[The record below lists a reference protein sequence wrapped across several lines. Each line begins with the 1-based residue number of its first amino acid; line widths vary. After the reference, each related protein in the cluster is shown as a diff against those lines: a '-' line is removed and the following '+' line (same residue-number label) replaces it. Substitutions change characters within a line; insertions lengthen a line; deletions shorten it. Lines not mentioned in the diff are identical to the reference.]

1 VQVSPDQAHALVRC
15 AQEAITNAVRH
26 AEAANLWLQVTTDG
40 EGVRLVARNDGKTR
54 AVVSAPGS
62 GLLGMRE
69 RVEGLGGK
77 LAVRPGA
84 DIGFTVDAWLPLRSP
99 QTA

>member
-1 VQVSPDQAHALVRC
+1 
-15 AQEAITNAVRH
+15 
-26 AEAANLWLQVTTDG
+26 
-40 EGVRLVARNDGKTR
+40 
-54 AVVSAPGS
+54 
-62 GLLGMRE
+62 MRE